1 MSKGAESMER
11 DDLEPRKRR
20 GEALAALAKEDLG
33 LLGLAELEGRITAL
47 EAEIARIRVEIGKK
61 HGTRS
66 AAEALF
72 KK

>member
-1 MSKGAESMER
+1 MDS

-20 GEALAALAKEDLG
+20 GEALAALAREDLS
-33 LLGLAELEGRITAL
+33 LLGLEELDERIRAL
-47 EAEIARIRVEIGKK
+47 EAEIGRIRLQIEKK
-61 HGTRS
+61 RGTRS

>member
-1 MSKGAESMER
+1 MDA

-20 GEALAALAKEDLG
+20 SDALAALAKEDLE
-33 LLGLAELEGRITAL
+33 LLGVEELKDRITQL
-47 EAEIARIRVEIGKK
+47 ETEIMRIKAQLGRKE
-61 HGTRS
+61 GTRS

>member
-1 MSKGAESMER
+1 MDS

-20 GEALAALAKEDLG
+20 GEALAALAREDLS
-33 LLGLAELEGRITAL
+33 LLGLEELDERIRTL
-47 EAEIARIRVEIGKK
+47 EAEIGRIRVQIEKK
-61 HGTRS
+61 RGTRS

>member
-1 MSKGAESMER
+1 MDR

-20 GEALAALAKEDLG
+20 DEALAALAKEDLS
-33 LLGLAELEGRITAL
+33 LLGIEELEERITAL
-47 EAEIARIRVEIGKK
+47 EGEIARIRDQLVKK
-61 HGTRS
+61 RGSLS

>member
-1 MSKGAESMER
+1 MDT

-20 GEALAALAKEDLG
+20 GEALAALAREDLD
-33 LLGLAELEGRITAL
+33 LLGVEELHDRITAL
-47 EAEIARIRVEIGKK
+47 EAEIVRIRDQLNRKE
-61 HGTRS
+61 GTRS

>member
-1 MSKGAESMER
+1 MDT

-20 GEALAALAKEDLG
+20 GEALAALAREDLS
-33 LLGLAELEGRITAL
+33 LLGIEELQERIKSL
-47 EAEIARIRVEIGKK
+47 ETEILRIRAQLDRK

>member
-1 MSKGAESMER
+1 MDR

-20 GEALAALAKEDLG
+20 DEALAALAREDLS
-33 LLGLAELEGRITAL
+33 LLGIEELNDRITAL
-47 EAEIARIRVEIGKK
+47 ESEIARIRDQLTRK
-61 HGTRS
+61 HSSVS

>member
-1 MSKGAESMER
+1 MDR

-20 GEALAALAKEDLG
+20 DEALAALAKEDLS
-33 LLGLAELEGRITAL
+33 LLGIEELEERITAL
-47 EAEIARIRVEIGKK
+47 GGEIARIQDQLVKK
-61 HGTRS
+61 RGSLS

>member
-1 MSKGAESMER
+1 MDT

-20 GEALAALAKEDLG
+20 GEALAALAREDLS
-33 LLGLAELEGRITAL
+33 LLGIEELQERITAL
-47 EAEIARIRVEIGKK
+47 ETEIMRIRGQLERK

-72 KK
+72 RK

>member
-1 MSKGAESMER
+1 MDR

-20 GEALAALAKEDLG
+20 DEALAALAREDLS
-33 LLGLAELEGRITAL
+33 LLGIEELEERITAL
-47 EAEIARIRVEIGKK
+47 EGEIARIRDQLVKK
-61 HGTRS
+61 HGSLS

>member
-1 MSKGAESMER
+1 MDT

-20 GEALAALAKEDLG
+20 GEALAALAREDLS
-33 LLGLAELEGRITAL
+33 LLGIEELRERITAL
-47 EAEIARIRVEIGKK
+47 ESEIMRIRVQLERKQ
-61 HGTRS
+61 GTRS

>member
-1 MSKGAESMER
+1 MDT

-20 GEALAALAKEDLG
+20 GEALAALSREDLS
-33 LLGLAELEGRITAL
+33 LLGIEELQERIKSL
-47 EAEIARIRVEIGKK
+47 ETEIVRIRSQLDRK

>member
-1 MSKGAESMER
+1 MDT

-20 GEALAALAKEDLG
+20 GEALAALAREDLD
-33 LLGLAELEGRITAL
+33 LLGVTELHDRITAL
-47 EAEIARIRVEIGKK
+47 EAEIVRIRDQLNQKE
-61 HGTRS
+61 GTRS